1 MIAVVMKTCTFSWSL
16 IHCTQ
21 SSVIVQPPFFDVPI
35 RWVKSRFFQIEHKNM
50 ISIWKMW
57 YSWALRGHN
66 SLFWRKIITIQ
77 LNIGLRVKSQRV
89 TMKGMTVVR
98 VLCTKNSDDCSLQR
112 IVKKS
117 KFNKLGEFHKEWT
130 VSVDQEP
137 PHTDGLQERGYWN
150 ANKKPCLNRR
160 SIWHEL
166 RKARSVSVAQRSK
179 VSSDE
184 SKISILW
191 ENQGPT
197 VLRRKKVFKLQCE
210 VSAKVPGLLLII
222 TAFDWPTKLPDPQP
236 HRESVVYYRKMNPKI
251 HTNWR
256 SLSK

>member
-1 MIAVVMKTCTFSWSL
+1 MNCAVNVCVDGPCSAVDCKKESTAHDCSSHENLHILLIFNSLHSKFS
-16 IHCTQ
+16 H
-21 SSVIVQPPFFDVPI
+21 SSASFFDVPI

-50 ISIWKMW
+50 ISIWKTW

-77 LNIGLRVKSQRV
+77 INIGLRVKSQRV
-89 TMKGMTVVR
+89 TVKGMTVVR
-98 VLCTKNSDDCSLQR
+98 VLCTNNSDDCSLQG

-117 KFNKLGEFHKEWT
+117 KFNKLGEFHKEWM

-137 PHTDGLQERGYWN
+137 PHTDGLPERGYWN
-150 ANKKPCLNRR
+150 ANKNPCLNRR

-179 VSSDE
+179 VFSSGE

-197 VLRRKKVFKLQCE
+197 VLRKNREKRCLNSSVKF
-210 VSAKVPGLLLII
+210 
-222 TAFDWPTKLPDPQP
+222 LPKCQD
-236 HRESVVYYRKMNPKI
+236 YY
-251 HTNWR
+251 
-256 SLSK
+256 